1 MATTDK
7 SVKIEDA
14 ALAEFVR
21 RLVEIYHPLCIYL
34 FGSRARGDWG
44 PDSDYDLMIVVPD
57 ETPRERRDGALAWDA
72 MWATEVWSEV
82 VVVTAEYFE
91 SRRGAKG
98 TLPAT
103 VVEEGQVLYD
113 AR

>member
-7 SVKIEDA
+7 LAQIDDP

-21 RLVEIYHPLCIYL
+21 RLVEIYHPLRIYL

-44 PDSDYDLMIVVPD
+44 PDSDYDLMVVVPD
-57 ETPRERRDGALAWDA
+57 ETPRERLDGALAWDA
-72 MWATEVWSEV
+72 MWETKVWSEV
-82 VVVTAEYFE
+82 VVVTAGYFG
-91 SRRGAKG
+91 SRAAARG

-103 VVEEGQVLYD
+103 VIEEGLVLYG
-113 AR
+113 A